1 VTAEADKRRFLLIT
15 FVDAVGTGAFSAAGV
30 VLFSRLLHLGSSSIA
45 SGLAVASLAAAALLV
60 PVSRLVEGRSLGWTM
75 VNLNVGLA
83 VLVPVLLLR
92 GGVVPFAAVMGAI
105 VLLERALSAVRG
117 AALGRMSTDRLAA
130 RARARIAAN
139 VGLPLGGAAAAAAI
153 AVGSHTALV
162 LLLLID
168 AVSFLACAAL
178 STPFKD
184 DRQPRAGSTH
194 SLVSVTDG
202 RYVFAC
208 ALNTCGCLHNS
219 LLFVALPLWIVRD
232 LPHSV
237 YLVPLVALINT
248 ALVVALQQRL
258 AHGAN
263 SLPASLRMQAIAGV
277 IILAAC
283 GLMTVSASTSEAW
296 RIGLCLGA
304 TLFLSVAEM
313 RQSAAGWEI
322 SYAFAP
328 PERLTE
334 YQALFVVSS
343 TMEQV
348 VGPLLAG
355 FVILQLPDG
364 LGWLAVGAAIVIVLA
379 SGGAVLGRRQ
389 PDDMP
394 TDPRRSR

>member
-1 VTAEADKRRFLLIT
+1 VSSWVTAEADKRRFLLIT

-184 DRQPRAGSTH
+184 DRQPRAGSTPLACIGH
-194 SLVSVTDG
+194 RRPLCVRVRAEHVRVPTQQPVVRRPCRSGSFAISLT
-202 RYVFAC
+202 
-208 ALNTCGCLHNS
+208 
-219 LLFVALPLWIVRD
+219 
-232 LPHSV
+232 
-237 YLVPLVALINT
+237 
-248 ALVVALQQRL
+248 
-258 AHGAN
+258 
-263 SLPASLRMQAIAGV
+263 
-277 IILAAC
+277 
-283 GLMTVSASTSEAW
+283 ASTWCRLW
-296 RIGLCLGA
+296 R
-304 TLFLSVAEM
+304 
-313 RQSAAGWEI
+313 
-322 SYAFAP
+322 
-328 PERLTE
+328 
-334 YQALFVVSS
+334 
-343 TMEQV
+343 
-348 VGPLLAG
+348 
-355 FVILQLPDG
+355 
-364 LGWLAVGAAIVIVLA
+364 
-379 SGGAVLGRRQ
+379 
-389 PDDMP
+389 
-394 TDPRRSR
+394 